1 MDGKWSSSKKE
12 WLPLAEKE
20 KQGNDAGLM
29 ELKNSVERWREIKL
43 IIQKA

>member
-1 MDGKWSSSKKE
+1 M
-12 WLPLAEKE
+12 PLAEKE

-29 ELKNSVERWREIKL
+29 GLKNSVQCWREIKL

>member
-1 MDGKWSSSKKE
+1 M
-12 WLPLAEKE
+12 PVAEKE

-29 ELKNSVERWREIKL
+29 GQKNGVEHWRETKL